1 MQTKWTD
8 THNNLMLT
16 MQKEV
21 TLLRDLLTNLHQEE
35 ISLLMHDRATWNQL
49 KEERANIVKHLE
61 PCRQARAEA
70 TQKLSGDLKAAE
82 ISMEEILPSQ
92 DENSCEV
99 LLLRD
104 QIVALTERM
113 NRQSNRNQILFTQVE
128 KRFDLP
134 PEFNAHQPAYAPK
147 KSKRI
152 SVTTYPFKEP

>member
-1 MQTKWTD
+1 
-8 THNNLMLT
+8 

-49 KEERANIVKHLE
+49 KKSAQIVKHLE

-70 TQKLSGDLKAAE
+70 TQKLSGDLKTAE

-104 QIVALTERM
+104 QIVASSTERM
-113 NRQSNRNQILFTQVE
+113 NRQGNRNPDSLCTGR
-128 KRFDLP
+128 KTL
-134 PEFNAHQPAYAPK
+134 
-147 KSKRI
+147 
-152 SVTTYPFKEP
+152 